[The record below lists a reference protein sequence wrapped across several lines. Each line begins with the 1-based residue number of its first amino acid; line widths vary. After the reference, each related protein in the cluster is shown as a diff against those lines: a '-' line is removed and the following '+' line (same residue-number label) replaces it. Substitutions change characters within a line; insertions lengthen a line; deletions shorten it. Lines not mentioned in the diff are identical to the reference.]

1 MLKEWTEEERKEA
14 AREAARETMASIL
27 LEQLE
32 EKFDLV
38 PGRIKDKLHEIQDSD
53 MLRYLTKKIIKVTTV
68 EEFED
73 YLEKAKQQQSK

>member
-1 MLKEWTEEERKEA
+1 MESQLLKEWTEEERKEA
-14 AREAARETMASIL
+14 ARETMAIIL

-38 PGRIKDKLHEIQDSD
+38 PGRIKDKLHEIQDPD